1 MFGFLKKRS
10 PTLPSPSHPDS
21 QKSALASTYKPSTIS
36 VSNHDLRLE
45 LVRTVLRDTVRHH
58 GLPPDWLRAE
68 LTVPTGASANGPL
81 HIRIIMTKWNG
92 TLLKYSM
99 ALERLILTGMDRYDP
114 AVDHSGYTVSWQ
126 FAKGAIGNTHFVAI
140 PYNAR
145 AKSGA
150 QLVANFLLSPAAQA
164 RKADITQWGDPTVLN
179 VAALPAT
186 DRQLFSAVA
195 RPGEVAT
202 TAPTLPEPHASWVDP
217 LEKAWTQRY
226 AK

>member
-10 PTLPSPSHPDS
+10 PALPSPSHPDS
-21 QKSALASTYKPSTIS
+21 QKSALVSTYKPSTVS

-126 FAKGAIGNTHFVAI
+126 FAKNCVCPF
-140 PYNAR
+140 
-145 AKSGA
+145 
-150 QLVANFLLSPAAQA
+150 
-164 RKADITQWGDPTVLN
+164 
-179 VAALPAT
+179 
-186 DRQLFSAVA
+186 
-195 RPGEVAT
+195 
-202 TAPTLPEPHASWVDP
+202 PTLPPPETWAKKKNPLPKTAVTEDFFDRRKQARHRTPEPGKPDLVHTLNGSGLAVGRTLVAV
-217 LEKAWTQRY
+217 LENYQQADGSIKVPDVLKPY
-226 AK
+226 MGGIEIIG